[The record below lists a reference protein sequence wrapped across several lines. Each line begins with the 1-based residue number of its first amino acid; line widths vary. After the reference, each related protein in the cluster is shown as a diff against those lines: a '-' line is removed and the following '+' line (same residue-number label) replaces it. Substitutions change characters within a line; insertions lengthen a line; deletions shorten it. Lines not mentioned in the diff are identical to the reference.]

1 MNVVIFTDTYYPET
15 NGIAVSA
22 KILVDDL
29 KANGHQVLVVTSI
42 DSNKAPY
49 KEGSVIYI
57 TFPEKGSRGFFR
69 TRGIYA
75 LTMLKHVKAFKPD
88 VIHDE
93 TNGQIGQLGRYTAK
107 LLDVPFVYTYHTF
120 REKYATYVDGSLFT
134 RISRASERRYFQK
147 MTNISTEF
155 IAPSLKIKNYLR
167 KTGVDK
173 YINVIPTGINP
184 SWFEVDEATKK
195 DIKYFQKKYELE
207 DDTKVVLCVG
217 RLVKEKSVDLLLN
230 SFKRY
235 LDNYQEKVRL
245 LIVGDGDQVDELKS
259 LAEQLE
265 IADKVTFTGKVNHEK
280 IKSYY
285 LMADVL
291 ASPSL
296 SETQSMA
303 ILEAMAASTIVLARD
318 DNLLSDLIDDEVNG
332 FIYGDTEQ
340 FINKL
345 HKILHMESIEL
356 EKMKAAA
363 LKKVTVSNSVS
374 TYSEKVLEVYNR
386 AQRKNW

>member
-1 MNVVIFTDTYYPET
+1 M
-15 NGIAVSA
+15 
-22 KILVDDL
+22 
-29 KANGHQVLVVTSI
+29 
-42 DSNKAPY
+42 
-49 KEGSVIYI
+49 
-57 TFPEKGSRGFFR
+57 
-69 TRGIYA
+69 
-75 LTMLKHVKAFKPD
+75 
-88 VIHDE
+88 
-93 TNGQIGQLGRYTAK
+93 
-107 LLDVPFVYTYHTF
+107 
-120 REKYATYVDGSLFT
+120 
-134 RISRASERRYFQK
+134 
-147 MTNISTEF
+147 
-155 IAPSLKIKNYLR
+155 KIKNYLR